1 MPYLVTFILSVALT
15 GAWLWAVARWAGF
28 VVPTADLLIIV
39 GLCSGLAVLPGAGW
53 ILAMLFLTLL
63 VVKLTEADPWPDVV
77 LVVTGS
83 GMVWVVAG
91 ITRMMLEA

>member
-1 MPYLVTFILSVALT
+1 MSYLATFVIGLVLT

-83 GMVWVVAG
+83 GVVWVVAG
-91 ITRMMLEA
+91 ITRALLAS